1 MKNKFLNIVSTFC
14 LVLLIGVIF
23 TSCDLSHKHYF
34 DNYGVCKS
42 CQKDSCIT
50 ITKDPNSNTYSLPYY
65 VNINTRDD
73 GFFKFVSNGENGIL
87 ITFTKDESSSNGEP
101 SFKQIR
107 FYSEESA
114 LITSNVEKQTLSYNN
129 TLKAG
134 VTYYIWLDI
143 ENYACNIKLT
153 VSESN

>member
-1 MKNKFLNIVSTFC
+1 MKNSLIKILSVLC
-14 LVLLIGVIF
+14 LVICVCTIF

-50 ITKDPNSNTYSLPYY
+50 LTKDSNSNTYSLPYY

-87 ITFTKDESSSNGEP
+87 ITFTKDESSSNGQTD
-101 SFKQIR
+101 FKQIK
-107 FYSEESA
+107 FYSEKSA
-114 LITSNVEKQTLSYNN
+114 IITSTYENQTLKYSN
-129 TLKAG
+129 TLEKG